1 MLVGVCSIAVS
12 VMSLS
17 YEHGTNDVAVPWP
30 PIASTTAFI
39 ALLIVAAVVRLRD
52 YFVYQVIEVLDD

>member
-1 MLVGVCSIAVS
+1 
-12 VMSLS
+12 MSLS